1 MLYLIG
7 FSKSFNKKLL
17 TPSYYGWLRQN
28 RHSND
33 ATTLCFVWLFL
44 SRVLLS
50 VLPIR
55 GERAHYTSTLP
66 SVDPEVILA
75 GVQRVCIVRQLR
87 VSVSKVIN
95 IHLHFCFT
103 DL

>member
-7 FSKSFNKKLL
+7 FSKSFTKKLL
-17 TPSYYGWLRQN
+17 TLSHYGWLRQN

-33 ATTLCFVWLFL
+33 ATTICFVWLFL
-44 SRVLLS
+44 SRVLS

-66 SVDPEVILA
+66 SVDPEVIPA
-75 GVQRVCIVRQLR
+75 GVQRAYSEAAAC
-87 VSVSKVIN
+87 
-95 IHLHFCFT
+95 
-103 DL
+103 